1 MDQPPVLASP
11 NPPTALP
18 YGFARDAGYLVER
31 EDADSVAVAMREGAD
46 PFVLLD
52 LRRALGRPVS
62 LRKVAPPDYE
72 RLLAE
77 RYAMDGAAAVA
88 GDMGIGGEGLDPLAL
103 GLPTAEDLLD
113 SADDAPAIRLI
124 NGLIAEGL
132 RQGVSDIHV
141 EPYEQ
146 ALVVRMR
153 VDGVLAEK
161 LRMPPH
167 VAPVLV
173 SRIKVM
179 ARLDIAE
186 RRVPQDGR
194 ISLSLGGKLVDVR
207 VSTLPS
213 RVGERVV
220 LRLLDK
226 ENAGLDL
233 AHLGLDERAEEVL
246 RRALAEP
253 NGIVLV
259 TGPTGS
265 GKTTTLYAALRQL
278 NDGARNILTV
288 EDPVEYAVDGV
299 GQTQVN
305 ARVGLTFAAGL
316 RAILRQDPDVVMVGE
331 IRDRETADIAV
342 QASLT
347 GHLVLSTVHT
357 NDAAGAITRMRDMGV
372 EPFLLASTLRAVIAQ
387 RLVRR
392 LCPHCREAHESDA
405 ALHALI
411 GVKPGRTVY
420 FARGCAECAQTGYV
434 GRIGVFEALR
444 VDETIRRMIHDN
456 ADEAEIAKYAFADS
470 PRLAKA
476 VRRLVRDGVTS
487 PEEAARIMRR
497 EDG

>member
-1 MDQPPVLASP
+1 
-11 NPPTALP
+11 
-18 YGFARDAGYLVER
+18 
-31 EDADSVAVAMREGAD
+31 
-46 PFVLLD
+46 
-52 LRRALGRPVS
+52 
-62 LRKVAPPDYE
+62 
-72 RLLAE
+72 
-77 RYAMDGAAAVA
+77 
-88 GDMGIGGEGLDPLAL
+88 
-103 GLPTAEDLLD
+103 
-113 SADDAPAIRLI
+113 
-124 NGLIAEGL
+124 
-132 RQGVSDIHV
+132 
-141 EPYEQ
+141 
-146 ALVVRMR
+146 
-153 VDGVLAEK
+153 
-161 LRMPPH
+161 
-167 VAPVLV
+167 
-173 SRIKVM
+173 
-179 ARLDIAE
+179 
-186 RRVPQDGR
+186 
-194 ISLSLGGKLVDVR
+194 
-207 VSTLPS
+207 
-213 RVGERVV
+213 
-220 LRLLDK
+220 
-226 ENAGLDL
+226 
-233 AHLGLDERAEEVL
+233 VL

-392 LCPHCREAHESDA
+392 LCPHCREPHESDP

-420 FARGCAECAQTGYV
+420 LARGCAECAQTGYV

-456 ADEAEIAKYAFADS
+456 ADEAEIAARLCGFAASGQGGAPSGARWRDQPRRSGADHAARGRVMPRFTYLAIDPKGHERRGAIEAAGERQALEAGRAILARGADRAGRRGIGPPRGDFHQRHRPVRAAPRPSNWRCSPARS
-470 PRLAKA
+470 PR
-476 VRRLVRDGVTS
+476 
-487 PEEAARIMRR
+487 
-497 EDG
+497 